1 MVTRISS
8 TKSLQSGCRMKF
20 EVLNDKG
27 ITVMQTETKS
37 CIPSEDE
44 LAVMNKAGYKFRID
58 GKNITIRK
66 LIDAI
71 KNEL

>member
-1 MVTRISS
+1 
-8 TKSLQSGCRMKF
+8 MKF

-44 LAVMNKAGYKFRID
+44 LAAMSKAGYKFRID

-66 LIDAI
+66 LIGVI